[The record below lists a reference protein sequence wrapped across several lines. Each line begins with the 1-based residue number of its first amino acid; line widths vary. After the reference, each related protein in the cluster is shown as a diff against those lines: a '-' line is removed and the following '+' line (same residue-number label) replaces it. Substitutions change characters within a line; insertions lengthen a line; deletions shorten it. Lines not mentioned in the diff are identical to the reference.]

1 MLTKYVIASS
11 TGDTYGSVSSSQ
23 WLRQVRLIRVPRL
36 VDQLG
41 QIHVPVSARGA
52 AAGLERPGRLP
63 RPRLPAHTRGAEEIL
78 QRAK

>member
-41 QIHVPVSARGA
+41 QIHVPRVGEGRGGRPGAARTIAAAA
-52 AAGLERPGRLP
+52 AAGAHP
-63 RPRLPAHTRGAEEIL
+63 RSRGNS
-78 QRAK
+78 AKS